1 MAMHAVHKILAAAA
15 GKTQVK
21 PGEIITASVDLAGI
35 NDVYLIVVK
44 SFREM
49 LGEKMWDPSKVHIFL
64 DHNTPAGDL
73 KVAEAHKAFR
83 AFAREQGCHLVE
95 INEGIGHNL
104 LPERGLILPGTVVV
118 ITDSHTPIHGAYGTF
133 ATGLGATDM
142 ASVLIAGSTW
152 FRVPEVVRVNLN
164 GKLPF
169 GVMAKDAALYVLG
182 KLGPDFGNYK
192 VIEFAGS
199 VVGEMSMPERTVLT
213 VMATEMGAKATYIQ
227 PDKITL
233 ADVRSH
239 TSQSFTVYESDP
251 DYRYE
256 AIYDFDLT
264 DLKPQVAM
272 PHSVDNARNVTDVA
286 GIPINQVFIGSC
298 TGGKIIDIEMAAK
311 VLAGKKIAP
320 ATRLVV
326 TMATKQIIQ
335 EALAKGYYKILID
348 AGASVTS
355 PGCGACSGLLGGIIA
370 SQERCV
376 STANRNFPGRM
387 GGSVEAEI
395 YLASPLTAAA
405 TALTGKLTD
414 PCSPQEVVQ

>member
-1 MAMHAVHKILAAAA
+1 MHAVHKILAAAA
-15 GKTQVK
+15 EKDHVN
-21 PGEIITASVDLAGI
+21 PGEIFPMKVDLVGV

-49 LGEKMWDPSKVHIFL
+49 LGEKIWDPSKVYIFL

-83 AFAREQGCHLVE
+83 RFAHEQGCHLVE

-104 LPERGLILPGTVVV
+104 LPEKGLILPGTVVA
-118 ITDSHTPIHGAYGTF
+118 ITDSHTPIHGAYGAV

-152 FRVPEVVRVNLN
+152 FRVPDVIRVTLS
-164 GKLPF
+164 GKLAP
-169 GVMAKDAALYVLG
+169 GVMAKDAALFVLG
-182 KLGPDFGNYK
+182 QLGPDFGNYK
-192 VIEFAGS
+192 AIEFAGS
-199 VVGEMSMPERTVLT
+199 VIAEMSMEERTVIT
-213 VMATEMGAKATYIQ
+213 VMATEMGAKTTYIQ
-227 PDKITL
+227 PDQTTI
-233 ADVRSH
+233 DDIRSH
-239 TSQSFTVYESDP
+239 TDRPFTVYESDA
-251 DYRYE
+251 DYQFAAEYE
-256 AIYDFDLT
+256 FDLT

-272 PHSVDNARNVTDVA
+272 PHSVDNARNVADVE
-286 GIPINQVFIGSC
+286 GIPIDQVFVGSC
-298 TGGKIIDIEMAAK
+298 TGGKNFDIEVLAK
-311 VLAGKKIAP
+311 ALAGKKVAST
-320 ATRLVV
+320 TRLVV

-335 EALAKGYYKILID
+335 TAIEKGYYKVLID
-348 AGASVTS
+348 AGASITS

-370 SQERCV
+370 AGERCV

-395 YLASPLTAAA
+395 YLTSPLTAAA

-414 PCSPQEVVQ
+414 PCRLQEEM